1 MTREALRATVPQ
13 VPEDAFNQIFNAID
27 KNRDDQVCVKQQPTF
42 TNAVDN
48 TSNARDHHAT
58 GLRIAADASRVHELG
73 VTGGYGARF
82 RLRSG
87 IGPCFFQRPAASR

>member
-1 MTREALRATVPQ
+1 MRKVAVIIAAVALQVATVAGPAAAVKPVRGCAPPFTRMSRAALRATVPQ

-48 TSNARDHHAT
+48 TSNAR
-58 GLRIAADASRVHELG
+58 
-73 VTGGYGARF
+73 
-82 RLRSG
+82 
-87 IGPCFFQRPAASR
+87 